1 MNKHF
6 LLLLLLFVV
15 PIMLS
20 GQTSE
25 QLLKK
30 CKEPENVVFQKD
42 YRIELPKLP
51 RGYPEVLRTK
61 VPYYLSKNTTYN
73 FTLCSAEQSVGKLI
87 MKIVDPKGMT
97 QATSYTQSGQ
107 VIPTFNFE
115 CKSSGQYQL
124 QFDFKDF
131 QSGLGIAKV
140 FMVKN
145 VK

>member
-1 MNKHF
+1 M
-6 LLLLLLFVV
+6 LL
-15 PIMLS
+15 

-25 QLLKK
+25 QLLNK
-30 CKEPENVVFQKD
+30 CKEPENAVFQKD

-51 RGYPEVLRTK
+51 KGYPEELRTK
-61 VPYYLSKNTTYN
+61 VPYYLSKNMTYN
-73 FTLCSAEQSVGKLI
+73 FTLCNSDKSVGQLI

-97 QATSYTQSGQ
+97 QASSYTKSGQ
-107 VIPTFNFE
+107 VIPAFNFE

-131 QSGLGIAKV
+131 QPGLGVAKV

-145 VK
+145 TK